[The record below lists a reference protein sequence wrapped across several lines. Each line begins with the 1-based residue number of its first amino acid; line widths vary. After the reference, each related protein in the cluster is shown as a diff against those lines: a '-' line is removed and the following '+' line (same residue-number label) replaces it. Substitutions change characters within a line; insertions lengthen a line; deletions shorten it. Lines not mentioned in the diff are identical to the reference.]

1 MELTE
6 FEQMFLLKAIDK
18 QSSIISDIIKHTAN
32 KDVFDVAGAE
42 MAKLLALKTKILGI
56 KVKK

>member
-6 FEQMFLLKAIDK
+6 FEQKFLLKAIDD

-32 KDVFDVAGAE
+32 KDVFDVARVE
-42 MAKLLALKTKILGI
+42 RNKLLALKTKILGI